1 MTGAALA
8 SLRDIWSRGRFEVGR
23 RLRRPVEGRFQP
35 YPHTLP
41 DRYPWLFD
49 FARSALQDVPAPR
62 LLSFGCSRGD
72 EVFSLR
78 RRFPQASIKGVDID
92 PANIDACLATASPLN
107 DDRLSFEVAP
117 NTHAEPSD
125 GYDAIFCL
133 AVLCHGDLTVTR
145 ARRSNP
151 LLRFEDFEKTIAD
164 FTRCLKPGGFLFLHT
179 TNFRFC
185 DTDVAGGFETVL
197 EARSKQMAP
206 DVLFDREGRLMPGER
221 YFPVGFRKR
230 AARMTSGAEPLQQ
243 RYLRLARAIEDRFEV
258 ARWRSDDVDLWPPAR
273 MDMFLDMFRA
283 KAGDTA
289 PPAPPFLL
297 RAAASLATPLT
308 NIWKSRRDLE
318 HWRPWPKPADAILLG
333 DGVSLDRIDGAWS
346 DRHGEPVMAGLERQ
360 GRTTF
365 LMQPGGLDHLP
376 WRRPT
381 FAANTV
387 AVRGALAAGLD
398 RGRPVDLP
406 DHAAVLAFL
415 EREGVQAPSLSPA
428 RLAKRARAIAA
439 TASEF
444 QKVLRV
450 VKPRLAF
457 VVTYYAGLGHG
468 FALACRREGVMCV
481 DLQHCPQEGTH
492 RAYRWSRLPERGY
505 STLPAGFWT
514 WSLEDAAYVADW
526 ADETDAP
533 WHAAVHGGHSQLMSF
548 LNGQAPETRGWD
560 ERFHAIGD
568 GGAFEREILVALQP
582 IGGRRPVWDALA
594 RRIEDAPDSWRW
606 WIRRHPSSTRSQDG
620 EYQGL
625 LALRRPNVIIDE
637 ASELPLPA
645 LLRRMSVLVSL
656 ASGAAAEAAILG
668 VPALF
673 LDDEAGGSFP
683 GLIERGQAEVIDVAD
698 VIPRIAE
705 FPDRPVRASVTS
717 SPPIDQTLRR
727 LEAMAEDYARLCR
740 ADRLSRSGRG

>member
-145 ARRSNP
+145 TRRSNP

-230 AARMTSGAEPLQQ
+230 ATRMTSGAEPLQQ

-308 NIWKSRRDLE
+308 NIWKSRHDLD
-318 HWRPWPKPADAILLG
+318 HWIPWPRTADAILLG
-333 DGVSLDRIDGAWS
+333 DGVSLDLTGAAWR
-346 DRHGEPVMAGLERQ
+346 DRHGEPVIAALEHQ
-360 GRTTF
+360 GRPTF
-365 LMQPGGLDHLP
+365 LMQPGGLTRLP
-376 WRRPT
+376 WARPT
-381 FAANTV
+381 FAANTI
-387 AVRGALAAGLD
+387 AARAALTAAL
-398 RGRPVDLP
+398 GRRTPLDLP
-406 DHAAVLAFL
+406 DHRAVLDFL
-415 EREGVQAPSLSPA
+415 RNEGVEAPALGLA
-428 RLAKRARAIAA
+428 RLAKRARTIADA
-439 TASEF
+439 ASAF
-444 QKVLRV
+444 QRLLRKVR
-450 VKPRLAF
+450 PRLGF
-457 VVTYYAGLGHG
+457 VVTYYAGLGHA
-468 FALACRREGVMCV
+468 FVLACRREGVLSV

-492 RAYRWSRLPERGY
+492 RAYRWSGLPARGY
-505 STLPAGFWT
+505 STLPAAFWT
-514 WSLEDAAYVADW
+514 WTQEDAAHIAAW
-526 ADETDAP
+526 ADDVP
-533 WHAAVHGGHSQLMSF
+533 DRRHAAVHGGHSQLTPF
-548 LNGQAPETRGWD
+548 L
-560 ERFHAIGD
+560 GD
-568 GGAFEREILVALQP
+568 GDSSTREWDQRFAAVGDGASFEREILVALQP
-582 IGGRRPVWDALA
+582 IGGKRAVWEALA
-594 RRIEDAPDSWRW
+594 REIENAPAEWRW
-606 WIRRHPSSTRSQDG
+606 WIRRHPSSTRAQDG
-620 EYQGL
+620 EYQRL
-625 LALRRPNVIIDE
+625 LELRRPNVVIDE

-645 LLRRMSVLVSL
+645 LFRQMSALVSL
-656 ASGAAAEAAILG
+656 ASGAAAEAAAFG

-673 LDDEAGGSFP
+673 LDEEALGSFP
-683 GLIERGQAEVIDVAD
+683 GLIERGAAKLINVAEIVS
-698 VIPRIAE
+698 RIA
-705 FPDRPVRASVTS
+705 S
-717 SPPIDQTLRR
+717 SPPRPSRPTFITPPPITETIGR
-727 LEAMAEDYARLCR
+727 LDAMADDYRRLCR
-740 ADRLSRSGRG
+740 TDPSG